1 MFANFDQLI
10 DRVHQLAALT
20 QRLRDENRSLRQQ
33 LAEKE
38 TESRLM
44 RERLDTARARIEGLI
59 KQLPAEK

>member
-20 QRLRDENRSLRQQ
+20 QRLRDENRTLRQQ

-44 RERLDTARARIEGLI
+44 RERLDTARTRIEGLI
-59 KQLPAEK
+59 NQLPAEK